1 MEKFVLDLVL
11 RAAKL
16 AEEESIILNRILG
29 IVDVSPTVTELRRGS
44 FTITG
49 GRDFNPSAAPMRAA
63 EPPLDNQ
70 KTESRMCPIDNS
82 QEDNMAKYK
91 VKGHKISKRA
101 DGRWWARFR
110 YNGESISVYGHSP
123 EEVKKKLL
131 KAITAAEK
139 RKYLPEPVK
148 TYSFFEWMHFWYDTY
163 KAPYNK
169 TDTILRQ
176 MRTHITVGKDKP
188 IANVTTTDLQ
198 LLINKIPSD
207 RTRVDVCNILKASF
221 DIAFKTR
228 VVKENP
234 AVTLVKVTYKS
245 KNGKALTR
253 DEEANFLAS
262 IKGYYLENLFKFYLM
277 SGCRRAEALKLNV
290 VDVDRKAGTVKI
302 HGTKTE
308 NSERVIPLFRRLG
321 AFLDTL
327 TPDENGY
334 YFSGFTDNAIT
345 RCFRKECP
353 GHKLHDLRHTF
364 ATRCLEAGVSMKTV
378 QAWLGHADF
387 ETTANIYSHVNLDY
401 QKEQALRLDLW
412 FDTHS
417 DTHSD

>member
-1 MEKFVLDLVL
+1 MEKIVYELVAQ
-11 RAAKL
+11 AAEL
-16 AEEESIILNRILG
+16 AEKQTEILNRILG
-29 IVDVSPTVTELRRGS
+29 IADVGPFVAQLRRQS
-44 FTITG
+44 FSVVA
-49 GRDFNPSAAPMRAA
+49 GRDFHPSGAPMHDA
-63 EPPLDNQ
+63 EAQ
-70 KTESRMCPIDNS
+70 IDNLNPKS
-82 QEDNMAKYK
+82 RTCPDEKLQEGIMAKYK

-110 YNGESISVYGHSP
+110 YDGKSISVYGHSP

-131 KAITAAEK
+131 KAMAAAEK
-139 RKYLPEPVK
+139 QKHVPAPVK
-148 TYSFFEWMHFWYDTY
+148 TYTFFEWMKFWYDTY

-176 MRTHITVGKDKP
+176 MRTHITVGKDRP
-188 IANVTTTDLQ
+188 IDSVTTTDLQ

-207 RTRVDVCNILKASF
+207 RTRVDVCNILKAAF

-234 AVTLVKVTYKS
+234 AVTLVKVSYKS
-245 KNGKALTR
+245 KNGAALTR
-253 DEEANFLAS
+253 DEESKFLAS
-262 IKGYYLENLFKFYLM
+262 IKGYYLEDLFKFYLM

-290 VDVDRKAGTVKI
+290 ADVDRKAGTVKI

-334 YFSGFTDNAIT
+334 YFAGFTENAIT
-345 RCFRKECP
+345 RCFRKTCP

-401 QKEQALRLDLW
+401 QKEQAVRLDLW

-417 DTHSD
+417 DTHLD